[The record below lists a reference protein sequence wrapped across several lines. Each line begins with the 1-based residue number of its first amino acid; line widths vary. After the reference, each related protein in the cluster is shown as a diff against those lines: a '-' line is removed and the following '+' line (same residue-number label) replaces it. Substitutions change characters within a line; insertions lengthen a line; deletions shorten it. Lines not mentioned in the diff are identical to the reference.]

1 MRKLDVNST
10 AGLVRYAVRAGLV
23 EA

>member
-10 AGLVRYAVRAGLV
+10 AGLVRYAVRAKLV
-23 EA
+23 DE